1 MNPGYVMRYAEA
13 WVEAWNRR
21 DLDLLLAQY
30 AEDAELTSP
39 LIAEVTGDS
48 RGRLQGRAAIGA
60 YWREV
65 LARFP
70 DLHFE
75 LIDAYT
81 VVDGLTIHYRSV
93 RESSACEVLT
103 LDAEGFVIQAAHYI
117 VRAEERDADRPR
129 VHGIL
134 ETALTVADP
143 SRSAGFY
150 WRLFGLETLLE
161 TERLVALDVAG
172 RDVLLLFREGS
183 TSEPLAV
190 SGGII
195 PPHGPGGPS
204 HLAFSIAAADLDAWR
219 ARLAAEEVPVESVVA
234 WPAGSKSL
242 YFRDPDGHLL
252 ELITPGFWPIRSGR
266 HPEVEELSD
275 GRFP

>member
-1 MNPGYVMRYAEA
+1 MHPSYALRFAEQ
-13 WVEAWNRR
+13 WVAAWNRR

-39 LIAEVTGDS
+39 LIAEVTGDP
-48 RGRLQGRAAIGA
+48 RGRIRGKAAIVA
-60 YWREV
+60 YWREA
-65 LARFP
+65 LGRFP

-75 LIDAYT
+75 LIDAFS
-81 VVDGLTIHYRSV
+81 VVDGLAIQYRSF
-93 RESSACEVLT
+93 RGSMACEVLT
-103 LDAEGFVIQAAHYI
+103 LDGEGFVIRAAHYA
-117 VRAEERDADRPR
+117 VRAEERDAEGPR
-129 VHGIL
+129 VRGIL

-150 WRLFGLETLLE
+150 RRVFGLDILLE
-161 TERLVALDVAG
+161 TERLVALGVAG

-195 PPHGPGGPS
+195 PPHGPSGPS
-204 HLAFSIAAADLDAWR
+204 HLAFAIAAADLDAWR
-219 ARLAAEEVPVESVVA
+219 ARLAAEKVPVESVVT
-234 WPAGSKSL
+234 WPAGPKSL

-252 ELITPGFWPIRSGR
+252 ELITPGFWPVRMGR
-266 HPEVEELSD
+266 HPRDEEPSD